1 MLKKGRFIAGVSL
14 ACALMATPAMSSV
27 ALADNDKDDSGS
39 SGKCVV
45 AIDPGHNGVKVDD
58 FDEKTGAKMTDYPN
72 EAEDADV
79 MEVSKSVKEA
89 LEDDGMEVVLLKE
102 DVGDNVSY
110 RERVDKAKD
119 AGADVAVSIHTTPG
133 VNYSMV
139 IAQNVG
145 GYREGATES
154 GETKRVTFENADVA
168 KKSQDYA
175 KTVADARTKAE
186 PNPVKMTTSLD
197 FGGREGLWSG
207 NLPIIQL
214 LSEDVPW
221 IYSEYGTD
229 NGGGVNPIGD
239 DAKKV
244 YAEGLSTGLKEALSS
259 ADCGGGKSDSKSDDD
274 DKDKDNKDSK
284 KDKDKNTSTSKSTST
299 STSKSKSK
307 DEDRPTK
314 DENGNKIKWSEKT
327 EDGVLVVTKTVIV
340 EK

>member
-1 MLKKGRFIAGVSL
+1 MAKKGRFIAGVSL

-27 ALADNDKDDSGS
+27 ALADNDKDDDSG

-45 AIDPGHNGVKVDD
+45 AIDPGHNGVKVDG
-58 FDEKTGAKMTDYPN
+58 FDEKTGAKMADYPN
-72 EAEDADV
+72 GAEDADV

-89 LEDDGMEVVLLKE
+89 LEDDGMKVVLLKE

-139 IAQNVG
+139 IAQNEG

-168 KKSQDYA
+168 KKSQEYA
-175 KTVADARTKAE
+175 KAVADARTEAE

-229 NGGGVNPIGD
+229 SGGGINPIGD

-259 ADCGGGKSDSKSDDD
+259 ADCGGGKSDSKSDDG

-284 KDKDKNTSTSKSTST
+284 KDKENTSTSKSTST

>member
-1 MLKKGRFIAGVSL
+1 MAKKGRFIAGVSL

-27 ALADNDKDDSGS
+27 ALADNDKDDDSS

-45 AIDPGHNGVKVDD
+45 AIDPGHNGVKVDG
-58 FDEKTGAKMTDYPN
+58 FDEKTGAKMADYPN
-72 EAEDADV
+72 GAEDADV

-119 AGADVAVSIHTTPG
+119 AGADVAISIHTTPG

-139 IAQNVG
+139 IAQNEG

-168 KKSQDYA
+168 KKSQEYA
-175 KTVADARTKAE
+175 KAVADARTEAE

-229 NGGGVNPIGD
+229 SGGGINPIGD

-259 ADCGGGKSDSKSDDD
+259 ADCGGGKSDSKSDDG

-284 KDKDKNTSTSKSTST
+284 KDKENTSTSKSTST